1 MSYSHSIDSLRVSD
15 FVEPVSMFN
24 ASDSVS
30 HLIGTLKISKGYEG
44 FVEETSRTCTVTL
57 REILDVESADTTKVS
72 ALMFPV
78 PRLNA
83 GDSIIF
89 AAKLMFENKLRALPV
104 YENGKLQGKVTS
116 PSIVKRMIETTPP
129 KVTLLD
135 IMTPDPICLVDSDSM
150 SKARSIMIRRKIDQ
164 LPILKTGELD
174 GVITSEDIVF
184 SFLSAPLDRDA
195 KGGREDSRFS
205 APVATLASVETTS
218 NDIKDSLSNVAQDM
232 LRVPTNYSVI
242 LSNGVVNGIVTFRD
256 FLKLLPITG
265 ANEDVPVS
273 IIGLPDNP
281 LEAEAVTSKFTAS
294 VRLLQRMDPTVS
306 GVRAVIKN
314 KEVNSKTMLHQVQV
328 FIDSTKWHE
337 SYEASGYDIS
347 KVFAEIDTWIKRI
360 ASKHDF
366 KPDRER
372 MAYKT
377 ARRSDGNY

>member
-1 MSYSHSIDSLRVSD
+1 MSYSHSIDHLRVSD

-24 ASDSVS
+24 PSDSVS
-30 HLIGTLKISKGYEG
+30 HLIGTLKSSKGYEG
-44 FVEETSRTCTVTL
+44 FVEETSRTSTITL
-57 REILDVESADTTKVS
+57 REILDVESADSTKVS
-72 ALMFPV
+72 ALMLPV
-78 PRLNA
+78 PRLNT

-116 PSIVKRMIETTPP
+116 PSIISRMMELNPP
-129 KVTLLD
+129 KDTLPK

-164 LPILKTGELD
+164 LPILKAGEFI

-184 SFLSAPLDRDA
+184 SFLSAPLDRDS

-205 APVATLASVETTS
+205 APVSSLASVETTT
-218 NDIKDSLSNVAQDM
+218 NDIKDSLSNVAQQM
-232 LRVPTNYSVI
+232 LRMRTNYSVI
-242 LSNGVVNGIVTFRD
+242 LRNGSVKGIVTFRD

-265 ANEDVPVS
+265 VNEDVPVS

-281 LEAEAVTSKFTAS
+281 LEAELVTSKFTAS

-306 GVRAVIKN
+306 EVRAVIKN
-314 KEVNSKTMLHQVQV
+314 KEVNSNTMLHQVQV

-347 KVFAEIDTWIKRI
+347 KVFAEIDTWVKRI
-360 ASKHDF
+360 ASKRDY

-372 MAYKT
+372 MSSKT
-377 ARRSDGNY
+377 VRHSDGNV